1 MAGPG
6 DERAAGAAGRGQFR
20 ASHADREQAIEAL
33 KDAFAQGRLTADELD
48 ARAGQVLASRT
59 YADLAAVTAD
69 IPAGPVPARPPGTP
83 ARTLA
88 KAARRAGVCILF
100 AFAVVGFVALTN
112 ALVLVLPGLICAVAA
127 IIAAS
132 GFLGYGVVD
141 AWQERR
147 SRGQLPPQAGRDG
160 GRLEDGRGLED
171 GGGLDNSRGLGDG
184 RGLKGGGLEGGRPD
198 QTRTD
203 MRTDR
208 SRAGRPH
215 YPRRGLSLAGGGAL
229 GG

>member
-6 DERAAGAAGRGQFR
+6 DESAAAAGRVRGDFR
-20 ASHADREQAIEAL
+20 ASHADRERTIEAL
-33 KDAFAQGRLTADELD
+33 KDAFAQGRLTKDELD

-69 IPAGPVPARPPGTP
+69 IPAGPAAAGPVPAGPPGTP

-88 KAARRAGVCILF
+88 KAARRAGLCILV

-132 GFLGYGVVD
+132 GFLGYGAVD

-147 SRGQLPPQAGRDG
+147 SRGQLPPRAGR
-160 GRLEDGRGLED
+160 
-171 GGGLDNSRGLGDG
+171 DG
-184 RGLKGGGLEGGRPD
+184 RGLKGRGLKGRGTEGGELEGGRAD

-203 MRTDR
+203 MRTNR
-208 SRAGRPH
+208 RRPGRPR
-215 YPRRGLSLAGGGAL
+215 YARRGALVPRAMRPVPGAG
-229 GG
+229 

>member
-20 ASHADREQAIEAL
+20 ASHADREQAIEVL

-69 IPAGPVPARPPGTP
+69 IPAGPVPAGPPGTP

-112 ALVLVLPGLICAVAA
+112 ALVLVLPGLICVVAA

-160 GRLEDGRGLED
+160 RGLEDGRGL
-171 GGGLDNSRGLGDG
+171 
-184 RGLKGGGLEGGRPD
+184 KGTGLEGGRPGRAGRDPGAPGARPD
-198 QTRTD
+198 QARTD
-203 MRTDR
+203 MRTGR

-215 YPRRGLSLAGGGAL
+215 HSRRGSLAPRGLRPVPGA
-229 GG
+229 G